1 MKLGKSLNI
10 SDSGIGEKTSPMVGD
25 HLKDADDPRE
35 CDHPKAGDTFRICQA
50 TFYDVART
58 GIMLVLSTKP
68 FYKLTGTDRQ
78 TDRQSGRQADKPTY
92 WEACASKTENLHFSK
107 YTQNYSANILA

>member
-78 TDRQSGRQADKPTY
+78 ADRQTVRETGGQTY
-92 WEACASKTENLHFSK
+92 VLGGMRL
-107 YTQNYSANILA
+107 QN